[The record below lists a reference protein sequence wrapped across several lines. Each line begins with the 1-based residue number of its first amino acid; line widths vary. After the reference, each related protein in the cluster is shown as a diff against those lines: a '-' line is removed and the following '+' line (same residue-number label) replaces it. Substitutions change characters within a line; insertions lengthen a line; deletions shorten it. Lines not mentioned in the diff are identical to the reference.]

1 MFGSGLHLTNAMYF
15 FSPTLEKLNVRRF
28 GSIAAAALILLVAL
42 SLTLA
47 QDEAGITVDIIGVDS
62 TDLSSAAINVSVLD
76 SSGQLVSGLGI
87 DNFEIGGD
95 LAGIAS
101 ITQVENVTDDNLA
114 FASVLVID
122 TSSSMNG
129 LPLQQTRQAARNYI
143 SALGPDDSVALTIFD
158 STFQVLVDYTTDK
171 AELLRVVDQLYAGG
185 KTALYDANREGIELA
200 AEAPL
205 PRKAVIILSDGGE
218 YGSVSRYTRDESI
231 RAATI
236 HGVPVYTVGL
246 GWHIDERFLEAV
258 ASESNAV
265 FYNLPRPEELLDIYS
280 SLAYLF
286 RTQYIITISAP
297 IPADGRRYSFT
308 LNVTANGQSA
318 SAAAVLRAPIPVP
331 LLSLPADLFTAAL
344 TDTTEVTVDIQAD
357 QDIASIEYA
366 VNGET
371 VSTGESYIIE
381 PAGTAPNRYTL
392 NIAVSDVDGDTGAL
406 QADFE
411 VAALPPVLS
420 TDFALDDE
428 SALTDAEPVSVT
440 AGGQTEITGVEWI
453 VDGAVIQTDSQA
465 PYDFSLDPLALSPG
479 EHTLTIRASNA
490 GGQTA
495 SIDQTFAV
503 EALPPILSTDFAPDD
518 ESALTDA
525 ESVSVT
531 VGGQT
536 EITDVEWIMDGSV
549 VQTDS
554 QAPYDFT
561 IDPFALSPG
570 EHTLTIRA
578 SNAGGQTASI
588 DRTFAVETLPPVLS
602 TDFLPDDESA
612 LAEAESVS
620 VTVDSQTEITAVEW
634 IIDGAVVQT
643 DSQPPY
649 DFTIDP
655 FALSPGE
662 HTLTI
667 RASNAGGQTASI
679 DRTFTVETLPP
690 RIQVEG
696 LAPETV
702 LEDSLSAAV
711 SAVGQS
717 PITSLSLN
725 TDPPLHS
732 DSDRLDFTL
741 NAADFAPGRA
751 AVAVTATD
759 AMGSETTETISF
771 EVAALPP
778 TVELGGLVIDEV
790 MTGDKQVRVIAGGQT
805 EITRIEAAFNG
816 GDASIVSDGLLTIP
830 AEQLGSGQH
839 ELQLTVTNAEGQTA
853 SLTVPFA
860 VDLPPTPTLTPLP
873 TDTSVPTATNTLTP
887 TATDTDMPTATNTL
901 TPTAT
906 DTDVPTATNTLT
918 PTATDTDV
926 PTATNTPTPTATDTD
941 VPTATNTPTAT
952 ATDTD
957 VPTATNTPTATA
969 TDTDVPTATNTPT
982 PTATGTDMP
991 TATNTP
997 TPTATDTDVPT
1008 ATNTPTPTATDTDV
1022 PTATNTPTPTATD
1035 TDMPTATNTPS
1046 PTATDTDVPTA
1057 TNTPTPTATD
1067 TDVPTAT
1074 NTPTPT
1080 ATDTDVPTAT
1090 NTPTP
1095 TATHTDVPTA
1105 TNTLTPTATDTDVP
1119 TATNTPTDTLMP
1131 TATNTPSPTPTATD
1145 TDVPTATNT
1154 PSPTA
1159 TNTPSPTPTDTLTPT
1174 ATATSTPTP
1183 TATHTDVPTATN
1195 TPTPTATDTDVPTAT
1210 NTPTDTPSPTP
1221 TDTLTPTATDTPSP
1235 TPTATDTDVPTATN
1249 TPTNTPSPTPTDTLT
1264 PTATAT
1270 STPMP
1275 TPTDTLTPTATAT
1288 HTDVPT
1294 ATNTL
1299 LPTETAT
1306 DTPTPTVTPTP
1317 TENATETAIAAARGE
1332 PTEAPTEAEIAD
1344 PTAQPSLTPVTITEV
1359 DAPSADEPETA
1370 DNTTA
1375 IAAVALG
1382 LLALLLL
1389 FLLSRR
1395 RRR

>member
-1 MFGSGLHLTNAMYF
+1 MLGSGLHLANAMYF
-15 FSPTLEKLNVRRF
+15 LSQTLEKLNVRRF
-28 GSIAAAALILLVAL
+28 GSIAAAALVLLVSL
-42 SLTLA
+42 GLTLA
-47 QDEAGITVDIIGVDS
+47 QDEAGMTVDIIGVDA
-62 TDLSSAAINVSVLD
+62 TDLSAAAINVSILD
-76 SSGQLVSGLGI
+76 SSGQLVSGLEA

-101 ITQVENVTDDNLA
+101 ISRVENVTDDNLA

-129 LPLQQTRQAARNYI
+129 LPMEQTRQAARSYI

-158 STFQVLVDYTTDK
+158 SSFQVLVDYTTDK

-185 KTALYDANREGIELA
+185 KTALYDANRKGIELA

-218 YGSVSRYTRDESI
+218 YGNVSRYTREESI

-265 FYNLPRPEELLDIYS
+265 FYNLPRPEALLTIYS
-280 SLAYLF
+280 NLAYLF
-286 RTQYIITISAP
+286 RTQYIVTINAP
-297 IPADGRRYSFT
+297 LPADGARYSFT
-308 LNVTANGQSA
+308 LNVTVDGQTA
-318 SAAAVLRAPIPVP
+318 SAGAVLRAPIPVP

-371 VSTGESYIIE
+371 VSTGESYTIE
-381 PAGTAPNRYTL
+381 PAGTAPDNYTL
-392 NIAVSDVDGDTGAL
+392 DIAVSDVDGDIGAL

-428 SALTDAEPVSVT
+428 PALIDAEPVSVS

-453 VDGAVIQTDSQA
+453 VDGSVIQTDSEA

-518 ESALTDA
+518 GFALTEA
-525 ESVSVT
+525 ESVSVS

-536 EITDVEWIMDGSV
+536 EIASVEWIIDGSV

-554 QAPYDFT
+554 
-561 IDPFALSPG
+561 
-570 EHTLTIRA
+570 E
-578 SNAGGQTASI
+578 
-588 DRTFAVETLPPVLS
+588 
-602 TDFLPDDESA
+602 
-612 LAEAESVS
+612 
-620 VTVDSQTEITAVEW
+620 
-634 IIDGAVVQT
+634 
-643 DSQPPY
+643 PPY

-679 DRTFTVETLPP
+679 DRTFTVEALPP
-690 RIQVEG
+690 RIQVDG

-702 LEDSLSAAV
+702 LEDSLSGSV
-711 SAVGQS
+711 LAVGQS

-725 TDPPLHS
+725 TDPPIHS
-732 DSDRLDFTL
+732 DSGQLEFTL
-741 NAADFAPGRA
+741 NASDFAPGRA
-751 AVAVTATD
+751 TVDITATD
-759 AMGSETTETISF
+759 AMGGEQTETISF
-771 EVAALPP
+771 EVAALAP
-778 TVELGGLVIDEV
+778 TVELGGLVTDEV
-790 MTGDKQVRVIAGGQT
+790 MTGDREVRVLAGGQT
-805 EITRIEAAFNG
+805 EITRIEAAFDG
-816 GDASIVSDGLLTIP
+816 GDVLIVSDDGVLTIP
-830 AEQLGSGQH
+830 AELLGSGQH
-839 ELQLTVTNAEGQTA
+839 ELQLTVTNAEGQST
-853 SLTVPFA
+853 SITLPFA
-860 VDLPPTPTLTPLP
+860 VDLPPTPTFTPLP
-873 TDTSVPTATNTLTP
+873 TDTDMPTATNTLTP
-887 TATDTDMPTATNTL
+887 TATDTDMPTATNTPTATATNTDMPTATN
-901 TPTAT
+901 TPTSTATNTDAPTATNTPTPTATNTDAPTATNTPTATAT
-906 DTDVPTATNTLT
+906 DTDVPTATNTPTLTATNTDMPTATNT
-918 PTATDTDV
+918 PTATATDTDAPTATNTPTPTATNTDVPTATNTPTPTATNTDV

-982 PTATGTDMP
+982 ATVTNTDVPTSTSTPTA
-991 TATNTP
+991 
-997 TPTATDTDVPT
+997 TATDTDVPT
-1008 ATNTPTPTATDTDV
+1008 VTN
-1022 PTATNTPTPTATD
+1022 
-1035 TDMPTATNTPS
+1035 
-1046 PTATDTDVPTA
+1046 
-1057 TNTPTPTATD
+1057 
-1067 TDVPTAT
+1067 
-1074 NTPTPT
+1074 
-1080 ATDTDVPTAT
+1080 
-1090 NTPTP
+1090 
-1095 TATHTDVPTA
+1095 
-1105 TNTLTPTATDTDVP
+1105 
-1119 TATNTPTDTLMP
+1119 
-1131 TATNTPSPTPTATD
+1131 
-1145 TDVPTATNT
+1145 
-1154 PSPTA
+1154 
-1159 TNTPSPTPTDTLTPT
+1159 TLTPT
-1174 ATATSTPTP
+1174 ATATST
-1183 TATHTDVPTATN
+1183 
-1195 TPTPTATDTDVPTAT
+1195 
-1210 NTPTDTPSPTP
+1210 
-1221 TDTLTPTATDTPSP
+1221 P

-1249 TPTNTPSPTPTDTLT
+1249 TPTNTLTPTATATSTPTPTATDTDVPTATNTPTNTLT

-1270 STPMP
+1270 STP
-1275 TPTDTLTPTATAT
+1275 TPTATD
-1288 HTDVPT
+1288 TDVPT
-1294 ATNTL
+1294 ATNT
-1299 LPTETAT
+1299 PTNTLTPTATSTSTPTPTATDTDVPTATAT
-1306 DTPTPTVTPTP
+1306 DTPTPTP

-1332 PTEAPTEAEIAD
+1332 PTEVPTEEEIAD

-1370 DNTTA
+1370 DNTIA
-1375 IAAVALG
+1375 IAAVAAG
-1382 LLALLLL
+1382 LLLLLLL

-1395 RRR
+1395 NRQ